1 MSLETLDTTQISKY
15 LIGIL
20 IVLVAGILFFKSQAK
35 KRNRTVK
42 QIKQKKGRNYFY
54 PFTKL
59 FVKIPIFSRSF
70 EKNKKRVML
79 IYPGEIMAINQK
91 VTKDMLISLILSV
104 LVAAIFLLTSNGDI
118 YLIGFGLIASYVL
131 YSSIINIRYDAA
143 DKMLLEQFYTFL
155 TTIRHNYYN
164 TGKKIDDTVYD
175 SINDSPYEIA
185 LHAEKIHHVLTAVD
199 MQGEMD
205 KYVSVAPNRFI
216 LSFVAIASS
225 VMEYS
230 DKILQDGKSML
241 LTNIGYLKDEVH
253 TELDKIKT
261 TRQLFS
267 MKSFFAI
274 LPVFFVKPI
283 QLWAST
289 GLPEIKEYYTGVYGF
304 TCEILIF
311 VISMLCYVLINK
323 LKETTTKNIKEHRV
337 LQRISKW
344 PIISPIL
351 TKEVNRNFSKSQRMN
366 DKLKLTGE
374 HMGYK
379 QFILKQILTAVTVFL
394 GFQLIMMSSIWQEK
408 RNILTDYASAFSTSF
423 VSDEE
428 YRNEMVKI
436 SEKYVEIVRSN
447 PMLNDK
453 EILTQEIINQS
464 SINKPLMAELVADEV
479 VSKVNSLND
488 VYYKWYYLLISI
500 GIAFIGFKAPLMI
513 LEYQVRAIKMNMEDE
528 VGQFQTI
535 VMMLMHVDNMS
546 IRTLLEWIEKFSYC
560 FKESIQTC
568 INELPAD
575 EEQALRKLR
584 NSETFEPFKRF
595 VNNMLIVND
604 QGIEAAFDEIV
615 QERTNSIEDRKKDNE
630 AACKKKAGYA
640 SVLCLVP
647 LLFEIATYMIY
658 PMWELTQ
665 SLQSSITF

>member
-1 MSLETLDTTQISKY
+1 MSLETLDINQLTKY
-15 LIGIL
+15 LLGIL
-20 IVLVAGILFFKSQAK
+20 IVLVAGILFFTQRAK
-35 KRNRTVK
+35 KHTRTVK
-42 QIKQKKGRNYFY
+42 QIKKKKGRNYFY

-59 FVKIPIFSRSF
+59 FTRVPVFSRSF

-91 VTKDMLISLILSV
+91 VTKDMLISLTLST

-131 YSSIINIRYDAA
+131 YSSIINIRYEST
-143 DKMLLEQFYTFL
+143 DKKLLEQFYTFL

-175 SINDSPYEIA
+175 SVNDSPYEIA
-185 LHAEKIHHVLTAVD
+185 LHAEKIHHILTSVD
-199 MQGEMD
+199 MQNEMD

-216 LSFVAIASS
+216 LSFVAIATS

-230 DKILQDGKSML
+230 DKVLEDGKSML
-241 LTNIGYLKDEVH
+241 LTNLGYLKDEVH
-253 TELDKIKT
+253 TELDKIRT

-267 MKSFFAI
+267 MRSFFAI
-274 LPVFFVKPI
+274 MPVFFIKPI

-289 GLPEIKEYYTGVYGF
+289 SMPEIKEYYTGVYGF
-304 TCEILIF
+304 SVEILIF
-311 VISMLCYVLINK
+311 ILSMLCYMLINK
-323 LKETTTKNIKEHRV
+323 LKETSTKNVKEHRI
-337 LQRISKW
+337 LQKVSKW

-351 TKEVNRNFSKSQRMN
+351 TKEVNRNFSKSQKMN
-366 DKLKLTGE
+366 DKLKLIGE

-379 QFILKQILTAVTVFL
+379 QFILKQILTAVIVFL
-394 GFQLIMMSSIWQEK
+394 GFQLVMVSSIWQEK
-408 RNILTDYASAFSTSF
+408 RNILTDYANAFSTSF
-423 VSDEE
+423 VSDED
-428 YRNEMVKI
+428 YRDEMVKV
-436 SEKYVEIVRSN
+436 SEKYVEVVKSN

-464 SINKPLMAELVADEV
+464 NIKKPLMAELVAEV
-479 VSKVNSLND
+479 VVNKVNSVND

-500 GIAFIGFKAPLMI
+500 GIAAIGFKAPLMI
-513 LEYQVRAIKMNMEDE
+513 LEYQVRSIQMNMEDE

-560 FKESIQTC
+560 FRESIQTC

-575 EEQALRKLR
+575 EERALRKLR
-584 NSETFEPFKRF
+584 DSETFQPFKRF

-615 QERTNSIEDRKKDNE
+615 QERSNSMEDRKKDNE

-640 SVLCLVP
+640 TILCMIP

-658 PMWELTQ
+658 PLWELTQ